1 MKPSEEEKAQQR
13 AAELEKLK
21 QSLFNSNKS
30 TDPRLVTAA
39 VQPSVSLMAPVQP
52 PGEPPEGSGGGEQD
66 PAQAIEQPP
75 PAAEAVEAPAAEP
88 PIQPIERSL
97 AGAMRK
103 FRAPDEVNRSNVRV
117 SDDVFSRVTAFF
129 VNNPVSKL
137 DILTYLLFTYLPRVT
152 PSVRAP
158 SWLLEAPP
166 ESLRHRNLV
175 YLEDQS
181 LSDRFTQITAVHGVT
196 RVDLIENIV
205 RHYLPPPTRLYPPKR
220 RRRRSG

>member
-1 MKPSEEEKAQQR
+1 MKPSEEERAQQR
-13 AAELEKLK
+13 AAELEKLR

-52 PGEPPEGSGGGEQD
+52 PAESPKVSGGGEQF
-66 PAQAIEQPP
+66 AEHVIEQPAP
-75 PAAEAVEAPAAEP
+75 LAAEALSEEP
-88 PIQPIERSL
+88 PIQPIETSL
-97 AGAMRK
+97 AEAMRK

-152 PSVRAP
+152 PSGRAP
-158 SWLLEAPP
+158 PWLLEVPP

-181 LSDRFTQITAVHGVT
+181 LSDRFTQLTAVHGVS

-205 RHYLPPPTRLYPPKR
+205 RHYLPPPSRLYPPKR
-220 RRRRSG
+220 RRRRSA

>member
-1 MKPSEEEKAQQR
+1 MKPSEEEKERQR
-13 AAELEKLK
+13 AAELEKLR

-39 VQPSVSLMAPVQP
+39 VQPSVSLMAPAQP
-52 PGEPPEGSGGGEQD
+52 PAETRAGGGGGEQS
-66 PAQAIEQPP
+66 PVHAIEE
-75 PAAEAVEAPAAEP
+75 PAPGGAEASAAEP
-88 PIQPIERSL
+88 PIQPIETSL
-97 AGAMRK
+97 AEVMRK

-129 VNNPVSKL
+129 VNNPVGKL
-137 DILTYLLFTYLPRVT
+137 DILTHLLFTYLPRVAA
-152 PSVRAP
+152 SGRVP

>member
-1 MKPSEEEKAQQR
+1 MKPSEEEKARQR
-13 AAELEKLK
+13 AVEVEKLR

-39 VQPSVSLMAPVQP
+39 VQPSVSLMAPAQP
-52 PGEPPEGSGGGEQD
+52 PAEPLEGSGGGEQP
-66 PAQAIEQPP
+66 PAQAIEEPALV
-75 PAAEAVEAPAAEP
+75 AAEASGAEP
-88 PIQPIERSL
+88 PVQPIETSL
-97 AGAMRK
+97 ADAVRK
-103 FRAPDEVNRSNVRV
+103 FRTPDEVNRSNVRV
-117 SDDVFSRVTAFF
+117 SDDVFSRITAFF
-129 VNNPVSKL
+129 VNTPVSKL

-152 PSVRAP
+152 PSGRTP

-175 YLEDQS
+175 YLEDQA

-196 RVDLIENIV
+196 RVDLIENVV
-205 RHYLPPPTRLYPPKR
+205 RHYLPPSIRLYPPKR

>member
-1 MKPSEEEKAQQR
+1 MKPSEEEKERQR
-13 AAELEKLK
+13 AAELEKLR

-30 TDPRLVTAA
+30 TDPRLVAAA
-39 VQPSVSLMAPVQP
+39 VQPAVSIMAPTQP
-52 PGEPPEGSGGGEQD
+52 PAGPREGGGGGEQS
-66 PAQAIEQPP
+66 PAHAIEE
-75 PAAEAVEAPAAEP
+75 PALGDAEASAAEP
-88 PIQPIERSL
+88 PIQPIETSL
-97 AGAMRK
+97 AEAMRK

-117 SDDVFSRVTAFF
+117 SDDVFSRITAFF

-152 PSVRAP
+152 PSGRAP

-205 RHYLPPPTRLYPPKR
+205 RHYLPPPIRLYPPKR